1 VAPTST
7 PLVLRLASKR
17 LARALETGRILPYL
31 VGAIAMTTV
40 GAALVMWLVD
50 HKEFPNFGR
59 ALWWSAQTVTT
70 VGYGDVTP
78 EDTWGRAVATVLMF
92 FAFAF
97 LSLLTGTVASLLV
110 SQRTHPADLEERVAR
125 LERIADK
132 QAE

>member
-1 VAPTST
+1 MPES
-7 PLVLRLASKR
+7 VLLRAESKR
-17 LARALETGRILPYL
+17 LSRALETGRIIPYL
-31 VGAIAMTTV
+31 MTVIALTTLGAGV
-40 GAALVMWLVD
+40 VMWLVD
-50 HKEFPNFGR
+50 RKEYTLGR

-78 EDTWGRAVATVLMF
+78 VEPWGRLVATGLMIL
-92 FAFAF
+92 AFAF

-110 SQRTHPADLEERVAR
+110 SQRRNPADLEERIAR